1 MRKISCI
8 RPLYLCSP
16 IDSSDVLVHRVAWIE
31 PFSREIP
38 GNHPDPVS
46 IQAVAA
52 LDADI
57 TASA

>member
-1 MRKISCI
+1 MRKIS
-8 RPLYLCSP
+8 RTRSLYLCSQ
-16 IDSSDVLVHRVAWIE
+16 IDFSDVLVHRVAWIE
-31 PFSREIP
+31 PFFREIP

-52 LDADI
+52 LDTDI